1 MPTNG
6 PGRGLSTMLSRHRRI
21 GIDSN
26 VLIYLM
32 EGSGPEA
39 SIAAALLEALGAG
52 ESRGVV
58 SAIVLS
64 EVLSGPAKADAGF
77 AFEAIAAELRSLP
90 GLEWLPVSAEIAVD
104 AGWLRGHGLPGLGD
118 AIAVATARA
127 WGATAFAT
135 NDRRIRSR
143 PQLEVVYLDD
153 LGSAR

>member
-1 MPTNG
+1 MSTSE
-6 PGRGLSTMLSRHRRI
+6 PGRGLSTMLRRHRRI

-39 SIAAALLEALGAG
+39 PIAAALLEALGVG
-52 ESRGVV
+52 DVRGVA
-58 SAIVLS
+58 SSIVLT
-64 EVLSGPAKADAGF
+64 EVLSGPARADAGS
-77 AFEAIAAELRSLP
+77 AFEAIAAELRLLP
-90 GLEWLPVSAEIAVD
+90 GLDWVPVSAEIAVD
-104 AGWLRGHGLPGLGD
+104 AGWLRGHGLPDLGD

-127 WGATAFAT
+127 SGATALVT

-153 LGSAR
+153 LEPTI